1 MSSAPL
7 NSTPRKRKTI
17 RSSDES
23 GVVRPRVPRPSGKAP
38 VLGANSEN
46 ASGSGVSL
54 SPKDSESNPNSTLG
68 AVRATGMRFLRGAKD
83 LAIQTAQLPGST
95 AKVAK
100 AFGPLTSM
108 LGGETHITNERF
120 SQELDRIFEALY
132 EHPLT
137 EQTRRITT
145 YLRSRNVLPNEG
157 STESLIRYVLNES
170 VARSPIPVPQQI
182 VDEFWT
188 FFHEL
193 MSDPELRGLA
203 DLGLDITRLI
213 LKTYEPLLVEV
224 INELKD
230 IFYSNQNRM
239 DALLRRVQVVRSDL
253 KIIRR
258 QIRALRYIRPFFQA
272 DPKDYRAQ
280 AQIVAQMVREFGPF
294 FIKMAQVAAA
304 TADFLPEEIARELEV
319 FQEDVPPMSAAEARQ
334 ALMESFGRPPEE
346 IYFGF
351 DAERP
356 IKSGSIGSVYLAKK
370 PIMINNVEHLVPV
383 IIKIGRHNLD
393 REFLMGKTSIG
404 LMLVSSQYWA
414 PHGKLTPFLKAMT
427 EQIDGFVE
435 GFRGELQFERE
446 AAVQAN
452 FSRRSQNSLI
462 WRVPE
467 VYSATE
473 RVIEMEY
480 VEGAVNISRA
490 VHHFKPRDPIT
501 YRREL
506 AKKFLFTI
514 LSQIFV
520 YQEIHGDLHPGNV
533 MVDKEGRLHLIDWG
547 NTIQLAGK
555 IVPVINYLKGAL
567 VANPDAITDA
577 LIAISTD
584 PSAARARRDEI
595 REALVRTLDKKSIKP
610 LSYDFV
616 WMLYQE
622 GPEGWLQRANTLMHL
637 MSNTQQLGL
646 VVRGEYLHLSR
657 SLVAM
662 IATLGNL
669 YDGVP
674 RYRALADILITINS
688 FPARLLQDFLR
699 SKKSEIRSL
708 VGTLARR
715 AVFAAP
721 RKAPEEESI
730 TVAKSPESVKVVKVS
745 RLRSRKPSA
754 ARAAV

>member
-1 MSSAPL
+1 MSIRSPRSTHHWL
-7 NSTPRKRKTI
+7 TVPQTTTPRKRKAPPQANRPVKT
-17 RSSDES
+17 RTRARQTPVAEAPSPQAEPGHEASS
-23 GVVRPRVPRPSGKAP
+23 PTT
-38 VLGANSEN
+38 
-46 ASGSGVSL
+46 
-54 SPKDSESNPNSTLG
+54 TLG
-68 AVRATGMRFLRGAKD
+68 AVRAGGMRLLRGAKD
-83 LAIQTAQLPGST
+83 LAKQTAQLPGST
-95 AKVAK
+95 ARVAA
-100 AFGPLTSM
+100 AFVPLTRL
-108 LGGETHITNERF
+108 LGGETHITDAQF
-120 SQELDRIFEALY
+120 SREIDRIFAALY

-157 STESLIRYVLNES
+157 STESLIRYVVNES
-170 VARSPIPVPQQI
+170 VSRSPIPVPQQI
-182 VDEFWT
+182 IDEFWT

-203 DLGLDITRLI
+203 DLGLDITRLL

-253 KIIRR
+253 QIIRR
-258 QIRALRYIRPFFQA
+258 QIKALRYIRPFFQA

-304 TADFLPEEIARELEV
+304 TADFLPEEIARELAV
-319 FQEDVPPMSAAEARQ
+319 FQEDVPPMSAQEARA
-334 ALMESFGRPPEE
+334 ALMDSFGRPPEE

-351 DAERP
+351 DAEHP

-370 PIMINNVEHLVPV
+370 PVMIRDVEHLIPV

-414 PHGKLTPFLKAMT
+414 PHSKLTPFLKAMT
-427 EQIDGFVE
+427 EQIDGFIE

-446 AAVQAN
+446 AQVQAS
-452 FSRRSQNSLI
+452 FSRRAQNSQI

-467 VYSATE
+467 VYKATE

-490 VHHFKPRDPIT
+490 VQHFKPRDPIA
-501 YRREL
+501 YRRDL

-520 YQEIHGDLHPGNV
+520 FQEVHGDLHPGNV
-533 MVDKEGRLHLIDWG
+533 MVDKDSRLHLIDWG

-555 IVPVINYLKGAL
+555 MLPVLNYLKGAL
-567 VANPDAITDA
+567 VANPDMLTDS
-577 LIAISTD
+577 LIAICTD
-584 PSAARARRDEI
+584 PEAAKARRTEI
-595 REALVRTLDKKSIKP
+595 REALVRTLDKKNIRP
-610 LSYDFV
+610 LSYDFA

-622 GPEGWLQRANTLMHL
+622 GPEGWLKRANTLMHL

-657 SLVAM
+657 SFVAM
-662 IATLGNL
+662 VATLGSL

-699 SKKSEIRSL
+699 SKKTEIRHMA
-708 VGTLARR
+708 GALARR

-721 RKAPEEESI
+721 KAAKPASPTAAKTPAAPARRTPSKRRA
-730 TVAKSPESVKVVKVS
+730 TVQKI
-745 RLRSRKPSA
+745 
-754 ARAAV
+754 

>member
-7 NSTPRKRKTI
+7 NNSPRKRKTT
-17 RSSDES
+17 RSSDDS
-23 GVVRPRVPRPSGKAP
+23 GVARTRTSRTPGKSSTATP
-38 VLGANSEN
+38 NPDHALTSVAAN
-46 ASGSGVSL
+46 L
-54 SPKDSESNPNSTLG
+54 SKDSDANANTTLG
-68 AVRATGMRFLRGAKD
+68 TVRATGLRILRGAKD

-100 AFGPLTSM
+100 AFGPLTSL
-108 LGGETHITNERF
+108 LGGETHITDERF

-258 QIRALRYIRPFFQA
+258 QIKALRYIRPFFQA
-272 DPKDYRAQ
+272 DPKDYRLQ

-319 FQEDVPPMSAAEARQ
+319 FQEDVPPMSALEARQ
-334 ALMESFGRPPEE
+334 ALIDSFGRPPEE

-452 FSRRSQNSLI
+452 FSRRAQNSLI

-490 VHHFKPRDPIT
+490 VHHFKPRDPIS

-514 LSQIFV
+514 LTQIFV
-520 YQEIHGDLHPGNV
+520 YQEVHGDLHPGNV
-533 MVDKEGRLHLIDWG
+533 MVDRDGRLHLIDWG

-555 IVPVINYLKGAL
+555 ILPVLNYLKGAL

-577 LIAISTD
+577 LIAISSD
-584 PSAARARRDEI
+584 PEAARARRDEI
-595 REALVRTLDKKSIKP
+595 RDALVRTLDKKSIKP

-622 GPEGWLQRANTLMHL
+622 GPDGWLQRANTLMHL

-674 RYRALADILITINS
+674 RYRALADILITVNS

-699 SKKSEIRSL
+699 SKKSEIRHL
-708 VGTLARR
+708 AGTLARR

-721 RKAPEEESI
+721 KTAPSDEPI
-730 TVAKSPESVKVVKVS
+730 KVAKVDEPAKRVKVAK
-745 RLRSRKPSA
+745 LRSRGVA
-754 ARAAV
+754 AGRSPG

>member
-1 MSSAPL
+1 LSQPTAAEPQDATPT
-7 NSTPRKRKTI
+7 STLT
-17 RSSDES
+17 S
-23 GVVRPRVPRPSGKAP
+23 VR
-38 VLGANSEN
+38 
-46 ASGSGVSL
+46 ASG
-54 SPKDSESNPNSTLG
+54 
-68 AVRATGMRFLRGAKD
+68 MRLLRGAKD
-83 LAIQTAQLPGST
+83 LAKQTAQLPGST
-95 AKVAK
+95 ARVAS
-100 AFGPLTSM
+100 AFVPLTRM
-108 LGGETHITNERF
+108 LGGETHIKDEDF
-120 SQELDRIFEALY
+120 SRELDLIFEALY

-137 EQTRRITT
+137 EGTRRITT

-182 VDEFWT
+182 IDEFWT

-230 IFYSNQNRM
+230 IYYSNQNRM

-258 QIRALRYIRPFFQA
+258 QIKALRYIRPFFQA

-304 TADFLPEEIARELEV
+304 TADFLPEEIARELAV
-319 FQEDVPPMSAAEARQ
+319 FQEDVPPMSAQEARD
-334 ALMESFGRPPEE
+334 AIMDSFGRPPEE

-356 IKSGSIGSVYLAKK
+356 LKSGSIGSVYLAKK
-370 PIMINNVEHLVPV
+370 PVMINDVEHLVPV
-383 IIKIGRHNLD
+383 IVKIGRHNLD

-427 EQIDGFVE
+427 EQIDGFIE

-446 AAVQAN
+446 AQVQAS
-452 FSRRSQNSLI
+452 FSRRAQNSLI

-480 VEGAVNISRA
+480 VDGAVNISRA
-490 VHHFKPRDPIT
+490 VQHFKPRDPIA
-501 YRREL
+501 YRRDL

-520 YQEIHGDLHPGNV
+520 YQEVHGDLHPGNV
-533 MVDKEGRLHLIDWG
+533 MVDKDRRLHLIDWG

-555 IVPVINYLKGAL
+555 MVPVLNYLKGAL
-567 VANPDAITDA
+567 VANPDMLTDS
-577 LIAISTD
+577 LIAICTD
-584 PSAARARRDEI
+584 PDAAKARRAEI
-595 REALVRTLDKKSIKP
+595 REALVRTLDKKSIRP

-622 GPEGWLQRANTLMHL
+622 GPEGWLKRANTLMHL

-674 RYRALADILITINS
+674 RYRALADILITVNS
-688 FPARLLQDFLR
+688 FPARLLQDYLR
-699 SKKSEIRSL
+699 SKKTDIRHMAAA
-708 VGTLARR
+708 LARR

-721 RKAPEEESI
+721 KAP
-730 TVAKSPESVKVVKVS
+730 KHS
-745 RLRSRKPSA
+745 RPPTLKPD
-754 ARAAV
+754 

>member
-1 MSSAPL
+1 
-7 NSTPRKRKTI
+7 
-17 RSSDES
+17 
-23 GVVRPRVPRPSGKAP
+23 
-38 VLGANSEN
+38 
-46 ASGSGVSL
+46 
-54 SPKDSESNPNSTLG
+54 
-68 AVRATGMRFLRGAKD
+68 MRLLRGAKD
-83 LAIQTAQLPGST
+83 LAKQTAQLPGST
-95 AKVAK
+95 ARVAS
-100 AFGPLTSM
+100 AFGPLTRM
-108 LGGETHITNERF
+108 LGGETHIKDEDF
-120 SQELDRIFEALY
+120 SRELDLIFEALY

-137 EQTRRITT
+137 EGTRRITT

-182 VDEFWT
+182 IDEFWT

-230 IFYSNQNRM
+230 IYYSNQNRM

-258 QIRALRYIRPFFQA
+258 QIKALRYIRPFFQA

-304 TADFLPEEIARELEV
+304 TADFLPEEIARELAV
-319 FQEDVPPMSAAEARQ
+319 FQEDVPPMSAQEARD
-334 ALMESFGRPPEE
+334 AIMDSFGRPPEE

-356 IKSGSIGSVYLAKK
+356 LKSGSIGSVYLAKK
-370 PIMINNVEHLVPV
+370 PVMINDVEHLVPV
-383 IIKIGRHNLD
+383 IVKIGRHNLD

-427 EQIDGFVE
+427 EQIDGFIE

-446 AAVQAN
+446 AQVQAS
-452 FSRRSQNSLI
+452 FSRRAQNSLI

-480 VEGAVNISRA
+480 VDGAVNISRA
-490 VHHFKPRDPIT
+490 VHHFKPRDPIA
-501 YRREL
+501 YRRDL

-520 YQEIHGDLHPGNV
+520 YQEVHGDLHPGNV
-533 MVDKEGRLHLIDWG
+533 MVDKDRRLHLIDWG

-555 IVPVINYLKGAL
+555 MVPVLNYLKGAL
-567 VANPDAITDA
+567 VANPDMLTDS
-577 LIAISTD
+577 LIAICTD
-584 PSAARARRDEI
+584 PEAAIARRAEI
-595 REALVRTLDKKSIKP
+595 REALVRTLDKKNIQP

-622 GPEGWLQRANTLMHL
+622 GPEGWLKRANTLMHL

-674 RYRALADILITINS
+674 RYRALADILITVNS
-688 FPARLLQDFLR
+688 FPARLLQDYLR
-699 SKKSEIRSL
+699 SKKTDIRHMA
-708 VGTLARR
+708 GALARR

-721 RKAPEEESI
+721 KAP
-730 TVAKSPESVKVVKVS
+730 KHS
-745 RLRSRKPSA
+745 RPPTLKPD
-754 ARAAV
+754 

>member
-1 MSSAPL
+1 
-7 NSTPRKRKTI
+7 
-17 RSSDES
+17 
-23 GVVRPRVPRPSGKAP
+23 VRTARARAALKPEEK
-38 VLGANSEN
+38 
-46 ASGSGVSL
+46 L
-54 SPKDSESNPNSTLG
+54 SPQAAAEPRDATPTSTLTS
-68 AVRATGMRFLRGAKD
+68 VRTSGMRLLRGAKD
-83 LAIQTAQLPGST
+83 LAKQTAQLPGST
-95 AKVAK
+95 ARVAS
-100 AFGPLTSM
+100 AFIPLTRM
-108 LGGETHITNERF
+108 LGGEAHIKGEDF
-120 SQELDRIFEALY
+120 SRELDLIFEALY

-137 EQTRRITT
+137 EGTRRITT

-182 VDEFWT
+182 IDEFWT

-230 IFYSNQNRM
+230 IYYSNQNRM

-258 QIRALRYIRPFFQA
+258 QIKALRYIRPFFQA

-304 TADFLPEEIARELEV
+304 TADFLPEEIARELAV
-319 FQEDVPPMSAAEARQ
+319 FQEDVPPMSAQEARD
-334 ALMESFGRPPEE
+334 AIMDSFGRPPEE

-370 PIMINNVEHLVPV
+370 PVMINDVEHLVPV
-383 IIKIGRHNLD
+383 IVKIGRHNLD

-446 AAVQAN
+446 AQVQAS
-452 FSRRSQNSLI
+452 FSRRAQNSLI

-480 VEGAVNISRA
+480 VDGAVNISRA
-490 VHHFKPRDPIT
+490 VHHFKPRDPIA
-501 YRREL
+501 YRRDL

-520 YQEIHGDLHPGNV
+520 YQEVHGDLHPGNV
-533 MVDKEGRLHLIDWG
+533 MVDKDRRLHLIDWG

-555 IVPVINYLKGAL
+555 MVPVLNYLKGAL
-567 VANPDAITDA
+567 VANPDMLTDS
-577 LIAISTD
+577 LIAICTD
-584 PSAARARRDEI
+584 PDAAKARRAEI
-595 REALVRTLDKKSIKP
+595 REALVRTLDKKCIRP

-622 GPEGWLQRANTLMHL
+622 GPEGWLKRANTLMHL

-674 RYRALADILITINS
+674 RYRALADILVTVNS
-688 FPARLLQDFLR
+688 FPARLLQDYLR
-699 SKKSEIRSL
+699 SKKSDIRNTAAAL
-708 VGTLARR
+708 TRR

-721 RKAPEEESI
+721 Q
-730 TVAKSPESVKVVKVS
+730 
-745 RLRSRKPSA
+745 A
-754 ARAAV
+754 ARHSHPTSLRPN

>member
-1 MSSAPL
+1 VPQ
-7 NSTPRKRKTI
+7 TT
-17 RSSDES
+17 
-23 GVVRPRVPRPSGKAP
+23 RPRQPKTNRLPDKVEKAVVKVRTARARAAP
-38 VLGANSEN
+38 KPEEKLSPQAATKSQDTAATSTLTSVR
-46 ASGSGVSL
+46 ASG
-54 SPKDSESNPNSTLG
+54 
-68 AVRATGMRFLRGAKD
+68 MRLLRGAKD
-83 LAIQTAQLPGST
+83 LAKQTAQLPGST
-95 AKVAK
+95 ARVAS
-100 AFGPLTSM
+100 AFVPLTRM
-108 LGGETHITNERF
+108 LGGETHIKDEDF
-120 SQELDRIFEALY
+120 SRELDLIFEALY

-137 EQTRRITT
+137 EGTRRITT

-182 VDEFWT
+182 IDEFWT

-230 IFYSNQNRM
+230 IYYSNQNRM

-258 QIRALRYIRPFFQA
+258 QIKALRYIRPFFQA

-304 TADFLPEEIARELEV
+304 TADFLPEEIARELAV
-319 FQEDVPPMSAAEARQ
+319 FQEDVPPMSAQEARD
-334 ALMESFGRPPEE
+334 AIMDSFGRPPEE

-370 PIMINNVEHLVPV
+370 PVMINDVEHLVPV
-383 IIKIGRHNLD
+383 IVKIGRHNLD

-427 EQIDGFVE
+427 EQIDGFIE

-446 AAVQAN
+446 AQVQAS
-452 FSRRSQNSLI
+452 FSRRAQNSLI

-480 VEGAVNISRA
+480 VDGAVNISRA
-490 VHHFKPRDPIT
+490 VQHFKPRDPIA
-501 YRREL
+501 YRRDL

-520 YQEIHGDLHPGNV
+520 YQEVHGDLHPGNV
-533 MVDKEGRLHLIDWG
+533 MVDKDRRLHLIDWG

-555 IVPVINYLKGAL
+555 MVPVLNYLKGAL
-567 VANPDAITDA
+567 VANPDMLTDS
-577 LIAISTD
+577 LIAICTD
-584 PSAARARRDEI
+584 PEAAIARRAEI
-595 REALVRTLDKKSIKP
+595 REALVRTLDKKSIRP

-622 GPEGWLQRANTLMHL
+622 GPEGWLKRANTLMHL

-674 RYRALADILITINS
+674 RYRALADILITVNS
-688 FPARLLQDFLR
+688 FPARLLQDYLR
-699 SKKSEIRSL
+699 SKKTDIRHMA
-708 VGTLARR
+708 GALARR

-721 RKAPEEESI
+721 KAP
-730 TVAKSPESVKVVKVS
+730 KHS
-745 RLRSRKPSA
+745 RPPTLKPD
-754 ARAAV
+754 

>member
-7 NSTPRKRKTI
+7 NDSPRKRKTT
-17 RSSDES
+17 RSSDDS
-23 GVVRPRVPRPSGKAP
+23 GVARTRTSRTPGKSSTATP
-38 VLGANSEN
+38 NPDHALTSVAAN
-46 ASGSGVSL
+46 L
-54 SPKDSESNPNSTLG
+54 SKDSDANANTTLG
-68 AVRATGMRFLRGAKD
+68 TVRATGLRILRGAKD

-100 AFGPLTSM
+100 AFGPLTSL
-108 LGGETHITNERF
+108 LGGETHITDARF

-258 QIRALRYIRPFFQA
+258 QIKALRYIRPFFQA
-272 DPKDYRAQ
+272 DPKDYRLQ

-319 FQEDVPPMSAAEARQ
+319 FQEDVPPMSALEARQ
-334 ALMESFGRPPEE
+334 ALIDSFGRPPEE

-452 FSRRSQNSLI
+452 FSRRAQNSLI

-490 VHHFKPRDPIT
+490 VHHFKPRDPIS

-514 LSQIFV
+514 LTQIFV
-520 YQEIHGDLHPGNV
+520 YQEVHGDLHPGNV
-533 MVDKEGRLHLIDWG
+533 MVDRDGRLHLIDWG

-555 IVPVINYLKGAL
+555 ILPVLNYLKGAL

-577 LIAISTD
+577 LIAISSD
-584 PSAARARRDEI
+584 PEAARARRDEI
-595 REALVRTLDKKSIKP
+595 RDALVRTLDKKSIKP

-622 GPEGWLQRANTLMHL
+622 GPDGWLQRANTLMHL

-674 RYRALADILITINS
+674 RYRALADILITVNS

-699 SKKSEIRSL
+699 SKKSEIRHL
-708 VGTLARR
+708 AGTLARR

-721 RKAPEEESI
+721 KTAPSDEPI
-730 TVAKSPESVKVVKVS
+730 KVAKVDEPAKRVKVAK
-745 RLRSRKPSA
+745 LRSRGVA
-754 ARAAV
+754 AGRSPG

>member
-1 MSSAPL
+1 VPQ
-7 NSTPRKRKTI
+7 TT
-17 RSSDES
+17 
-23 GVVRPRVPRPSGKAP
+23 RPRQPKTTLLPDKVTKVRAARARAAP
-38 VLGANSEN
+38 KPEEKLSPPAAESQDTAATSTLTSVR
-46 ASGSGVSL
+46 ASG
-54 SPKDSESNPNSTLG
+54 
-68 AVRATGMRFLRGAKD
+68 MRLLRGAKD
-83 LAIQTAQLPGST
+83 LAKQTAQLPGST
-95 AKVAK
+95 ARVAS
-100 AFGPLTSM
+100 AFGPLTRM
-108 LGGETHITNERF
+108 LGGETHIKDEDF
-120 SQELDRIFEALY
+120 SRELDLIFEALY

-137 EQTRRITT
+137 EGTRRITT

-182 VDEFWT
+182 IDEFWT

-230 IFYSNQNRM
+230 IYYSNQNRM

-258 QIRALRYIRPFFQA
+258 QIKALRYIRPFFQA

-304 TADFLPEEIARELEV
+304 TADFLPEEIARELAV
-319 FQEDVPPMSAAEARQ
+319 FQEDVPPMSAQEARD
-334 ALMESFGRPPEE
+334 AIMDSFGRPPEE

-356 IKSGSIGSVYLAKK
+356 LKSGSIGSVYLAKK
-370 PIMINNVEHLVPV
+370 PVMINDVEHLVPV
-383 IIKIGRHNLD
+383 IVKIGRHNLD

-427 EQIDGFVE
+427 EQIDGFIE

-446 AAVQAN
+446 AQVQAS
-452 FSRRSQNSLI
+452 FSRRAQNSLI

-480 VEGAVNISRA
+480 VDGAVNISRA
-490 VHHFKPRDPIT
+490 VHHFKPRDPIA
-501 YRREL
+501 YRRDL

-520 YQEIHGDLHPGNV
+520 YQEVHGDLHPGNV
-533 MVDKEGRLHLIDWG
+533 MVDKDRRLHLIDWG

-555 IVPVINYLKGAL
+555 MVPVLNYLKGAL
-567 VANPDAITDA
+567 VANPDMLTDS
-577 LIAISTD
+577 LIAICTD
-584 PSAARARRDEI
+584 PEAAIARRAEI
-595 REALVRTLDKKSIKP
+595 REALVRTLDKKNIQP

-622 GPEGWLQRANTLMHL
+622 GPEGWLKRANTLMHL

-674 RYRALADILITINS
+674 RYRALADILITVNS
-688 FPARLLQDFLR
+688 FPARLLQDYLR
-699 SKKSEIRSL
+699 SKKTDIRHMA
-708 VGTLARR
+708 GALARR

-721 RKAPEEESI
+721 KAP
-730 TVAKSPESVKVVKVS
+730 KHS
-745 RLRSRKPSA
+745 RPPTLKPD
-754 ARAAV
+754 